1 MAGTTVIFLRS
12 VVDKMLDIRRHLRF
26 MDPLWPGI
34 IKDLVFF
41 AIILADEFHSRAVVL
56 QSGDSS
62 PMPVWLL
69 SDVETED

>member
-12 VVDKMLDIRRHLRF
+12 VVDNMLDILRYPRF
-26 MDPLWPGI
+26 VASLWPGI
-34 IKDLVFF
+34 TKGLMFF
-41 AIILADEFHSRAVVL
+41 AINLADIFHSRAVVL

-69 SDVETED
+69 AEVETED

>member
-12 VVDKMLDIRRHLRF
+12 VVDKMLDILYPRF
-26 MDPLWPGI
+26 KYAVWPGI
-34 IKDLVFF
+34 IKDLVLF

-62 PMPVWLL
+62 PMPVWLR
-69 SDVETED
+69 SEVGTEG

>member
-12 VVDKMLDIRRHLRF
+12 LVDKMLDILLYPRF
-26 MDPLWPGI
+26 MDPWPGI

-41 AIILADEFHSRAVVL
+41 AIILADKFHSRAVVL
-56 QSGDSS
+56 QSSDSS

-69 SDVETED
+69 SEVETED